1 MCSNNAPSLQLDL
14 LLICSKRHA
23 GISQEKKLAR
33 SIHFQFHYAD
43 TVLSL
48 NEFCDNVGLTY
59 PIEQMETTDTARS
72 AAYHDIHNKLDSEH
86 RLLMKLYNKKD
97 DFNFLIEIFPLTCSS
112 SPAAPAHVCISLYLL
127 PGFRR

>member
-1 MCSNNAPSLQLDL
+1 MQHTPRRDFS
-14 LLICSKRHA
+14 R
-23 GISQEKKLAR
+23 KKLAR

-48 NEFCDNVGLTY
+48 NEFCDNVGFTY

-72 AAYHDIHNKLDSEH
+72 AAYHDLHNKLDSEH
-86 RLLMKLYNKKD
+86 RLLMKLYNKRD
-97 DFNFLIEIFPLTCSS
+97 DFNFLIEIFPLACSS
-112 SPAAPAHVCISLYLL
+112 SPAAPAYVCISLYLL